1 MNILLVSEHAV
12 HIGGIGTVIDQLC
25 LGLKQLGHRCYL
37 YTSHAVPPGH
47 NELLFDGIVTAA
59 LAAPARLTDI
69 SQQRANRIAFR
80 TFADAVA
87 QWQIDL
93 VHCHE
98 IHRSLYTAG
107 RACQLPIVASSHG
120 GIFHK
125 RYKKPRVIAA
135 YRRFANN
142 INCVTVLNSAM
153 AETLEQRFGQLFKV
167 VIIANGIEDSW
178 LQDQPS
184 PHKDI
189 LLCAGRLSAD
199 KCYDLAI
206 TAYAASSSRER
217 YPLVIAGAG
226 DTEAELRSRA
236 TERGIAIVNGMP
248 SSAGAT
254 PNSVYFTGYQTGAA
268 KKALFARARLFLHP
282 SRLEAF
288 GIVLLEAMAQQAL
301 PVCANLA
308 TYHSQFPAQ
317 QFHLH
322 YVPTYDTQDWASAID
337 QYADS
342 PQLGAL
348 CEDNRIAVEHF
359 AWSHIFRRYLDCY
372 ELAMADRRGVS

>member
-1 MNILLVSEHAV
+1 MNILFVSEHAV

-25 LGLKQLGHRCYL
+25 LGLKQLGHHCYL

-47 NELLFDGIVTAA
+47 NERLFDGIVTAA

-69 SQQRANRIAFR
+69 SQQRANRLAFN
-80 TFADAVA
+80 TFADAVE

-120 GIFHK
+120 GVFHK

-135 YRRFANN
+135 YRRFADH
-142 INCVTVLNSAM
+142 ISCVTVLNSAM

-167 VIIANGIEDSW
+167 ATIANGIEDSW
-178 LQDQPS
+178 LQDEPS

-206 TAYAASSSRER
+206 TAYAASSCRAR

-226 DTEAELRSRA
+226 DTEAELRARA
-236 TERGIAIVNGMP
+236 TERGIAIVNGLP
-248 SSAGAT
+248 ASAGAT
-254 PNSVYFTGYQTGAA
+254 PNTVYFTGYQTGSA

-301 PVCANLA
+301 PVCASLP

-322 YVPTYDTQDWASAID
+322 YVTTYDTQDWANAID
-337 QYADS
+337 HCADS
-342 PQLGAL
+342 TQRQVF
-348 CEDNRIAVEHF
+348 CEHNRDAVERF
-359 AWSHIFRRYLDCY
+359 AWSHIFQRYLDCY
-372 ELAMADRRGVS
+372 ELALAETQAAT

>member
-12 HIGGIGTVIDQLC
+12 HMGGIGTVIDQLC

-37 YTSHAVPPGH
+37 YTSHAVPAGH
-47 NELLFDGIVTAA
+47 NGPLFDGIVTAE
-59 LAAPARLTDI
+59 LAAPARVTDL
-69 SQQRANRIAFR
+69 SQQRANRLAFK
-80 TFADAVA
+80 TFADAVEH
-87 QWQIDL
+87 WQIDL

-120 GIFHK
+120 GVFHK
-125 RYKKPRVIAA
+125 RYKKNRVIAA
-135 YRRFANN
+135 YRRFAAN
-142 INCVTVLNSAM
+142 ISCVTVLNSAM
-153 AETLEQRFGQLFKV
+153 AETLELRFGELFKV
-167 VIIANGIEDSW
+167 VTIGNGIDDSW
-178 LQDQPS
+178 LRDPPS

-206 TAYAASSSRER
+206 TAYAACSSRER
-217 YPLVIAGAG
+217 YALVIAGAG
-226 DTEAELRSRA
+226 DTEAELRALARQLSI
-236 TERGIAIVNGMP
+236 TIVNGMP
-248 SSAGAT
+248 GSDDAN
-254 PNSVYFTGYQTGAA
+254 PNTVYFTGYQTGAV
-268 KKALFARARLFLHP
+268 KKSLFARARLFLHP

-301 PVCANLA
+301 PLCASLA

-317 QFHLH
+317 QFQLH
-322 YVPTYDTQDWASAID
+322 YEATAEAQDWARAID
-337 QYADS
+337 QWTDS

-348 CEDNRIAVEHF
+348 CKHNHIAVEQF
-359 AWSHIFRRYLDCY
+359 AWSHIFQRYLDCY
-372 ELAMADRRGVS
+372 ELAIADSRGGN